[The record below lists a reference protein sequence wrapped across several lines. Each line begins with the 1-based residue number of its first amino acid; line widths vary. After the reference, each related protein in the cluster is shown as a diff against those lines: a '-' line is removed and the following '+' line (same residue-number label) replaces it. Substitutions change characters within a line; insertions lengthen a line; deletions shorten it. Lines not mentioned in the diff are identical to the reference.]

1 MLVCGTATGEVGPAT
16 LDAINKVL
24 GVLLA
29 ASAKQPEAAA
39 ATSSQGASEVAQRGG
54 SAERPPRSILRNAA
68 ERQPTSAETI
78 EHGAAGSTYQQ
89 PSSLQRQTSG
99 TAEMA
104 QRRSAEQSVR
114 LPSYAERASLE
125 RQPVSTAAT
134 LSHRQLP
141 PPSSEPEPPRKS
153 FLKVIDHQYQPPPPA
168 SGRSGSSE
176 LGRRD
181 ELVLGADYQ
190 QQRGR
195 APPHD
200 DSRRLDT
207 DRYAAGHAAD
217 GRYPGDVAAAG
228 QYYGGGRSRPGGGGG
243 GEFWHEMSAYCA
255 EYEATVGRLDELER
269 RRAAA
274 AGYAAAADDP
284 YRRRQLAGAAGAAD
298 EAAAEELERR
308 RRYRLAALDDWR
320 EAELRHAAAPRPDD
334 YPPSRY

>member
-1 MLVCGTATGEVGPAT
+1 
-16 LDAINKVL
+16 VL

-29 ASAKQPEAAA
+29 ASAKQSEAAA

-68 ERQPTSAETI
+68 ERQPTSAETT

-104 QRRSAEQSVR
+104 QRRSTEQSVR
-114 LPSYAERASLE
+114 LPSYAER
-125 RQPVSTAAT
+125 QPVSTAAT
-134 LSHRQLP
+134 PSHRQLP
-141 PPSSEPEPPRKS
+141 PTSSEPEPARKS
-153 FLKVIDHQYQPPPPA
+153 FLKVIDHQYQPPPA

-181 ELVLGADYQ
+181 ELALGPDYQ

-243 GEFWHEMSAYCA
+243 GGGEFWHEMSAYCA

-269 RRAAA
+269 RRRAAA
-274 AGYAAAADDP
+274 AADP
-284 YRRRQLAGAAGAAD
+284 YRRRQLAGVSD
-298 EAAAEELERR
+298 EAAAEELELR

-320 EAELRHAAAPRPDD
+320 EADMRHAAASRRDD

>member
-1 MLVCGTATGEVGPAT
+1 VLVCGTATGEVGPAT

-29 ASAKQPEAAA
+29 ASAAKQSEAAA

-54 SAERPPRSILRNAA
+54 SAERQPRSILRNAA
-68 ERQPTSAETI
+68 ERQPTSAETT

-104 QRRSAEQSVR
+104 QRRSTEQSVR
-114 LPSYAERASLE
+114 LPSYAERAALE

-134 LSHRQLP
+134 PSHRQLP
-141 PPSSEPEPPRKS
+141 PPSSSEPEPPRKS

-181 ELVLGADYQ
+181 EPALGPDYQ

-243 GEFWHEMSAYCA
+243 GGGEFWHEMSAYCA

-269 RRAAA
+269 RRRA
-274 AGYAAAADDP
+274 AAAADDP
-284 YRRRQLAGAAGAAD
+284 YRRRQLVGVSD

-320 EAELRHAAAPRPDD
+320 EAELRHAAAARPDD
-334 YPPSRY
+334 YPPARY